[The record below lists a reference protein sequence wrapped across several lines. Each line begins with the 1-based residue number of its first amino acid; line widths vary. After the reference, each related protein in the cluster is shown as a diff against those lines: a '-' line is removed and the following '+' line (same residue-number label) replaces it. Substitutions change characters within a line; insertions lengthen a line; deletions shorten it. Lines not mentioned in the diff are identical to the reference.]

1 MEHRPRTECPLG
13 AQVIDL
19 CSASAKT
26 CALELREYRSYDDAL
41 PVIPSCEDNEGP
53 HERGMDYAS

>member
-1 MEHRPRTECPLG
+1 MSAGRIGQRPVFHERE
-13 AQVIDL
+13 DL
-19 CSASAKT
+19 RA
-26 CALELREYRSYDDAL
+26 EIVDYRSYHDAL

>member
-1 MEHRPRTECPLG
+1 MKHRPRACVP
-13 AQVIDL
+13 
-19 CSASAKT
+19 ASAKT
-26 CALELREYRSYDDAL
+26 CALELRDYRSYHDAL